1 MITMSD
7 ALGIPL
13 SPLPRVIIAGGGF
26 GGIRLVK
33 LLAGRGFQVVLIDR
47 NNYHTFQPLLYQVAT
62 GGLEPDSIGY
72 PVRNI
77 FQGRKDFYFRMAV
90 ITGVGTERRLLKTD
104 SGDIAYDFLVLA
116 LGTESNFFGM
126 QQLSRYA
133 LPLKTMQEAMELR
146 SHVLGNME
154 RALRVPEPREQFLN
168 MVIAGGGPTGVEL
181 AGALTELKK
190 HVLPGDY
197 PELDW
202 SRVRIILAE
211 AGPVLLQGM
220 SAASSKKAL
229 QALNRMG
236 VEVKL
241 NTAVRDFD
249 GSKVLFA
256 GGDSI
261 PAGCFIWSAGMK
273 GVPVPG
279 IPDSV
284 RTPGNRIRVDRFNQ
298 VPGAGPLY
306 VIGDLAYMEEDE
318 SYPKGHPMVAQVAI
332 QQAVNLARNLQAM
345 RKGGQGRPFQYK
357 NKGALATIG
366 RGKAVADFPA
376 VHLGGFIA
384 WILWLVVHLM
394 TLVGFRNRLVVLVN
408 WMWNYFS
415 YDRAIRLIFTTSR
428 KGKQS
433 PEN

>member
-1 MITMSD
+1 MPH
-7 ALGIPL
+7 ALGIPD
-13 SPLPRVIIAGGGF
+13 SPLPRVVVAGSGF

-33 LLAGRGFQVVLIDR
+33 LLAGRGFQVVLVDR

-77 FQGRKDFYFRMAV
+77 FHGRKDFYFRMAV
-90 ITGVGTERRLLKTD
+90 ITGVDPENRLLITD
-104 SGDIAYDFLVLA
+104 SGAISYDFMVLA

-133 LPLKTMQEAMELR
+133 LPLKTMQDAMELR

-154 RALRVPEPREQFLN
+154 RALRSAGPREPFLN

-202 SRVRIILAE
+202 SRVRIIVAE

-220 SAASSKKAL
+220 SPASSQGAL
-229 QALNRMG
+229 QALNKMG

-241 NTAVRDFD
+241 NTAVCDFD
-249 GSKVLFA
+249 GSRVTLA
-256 GGDSI
+256 DGDSI

-279 IPDSV
+279 IRDSV

-298 VPGAGPLY
+298 VPHSGPLY
-306 VIGDLAYMEEDE
+306 VIGDLAYMEEE
-318 SYPKGHPMVAQVAI
+318 NYPKGHPMVAQVAI
-332 QQAVNLARNLQAM
+332 QQATNLARTIHAI
-345 RKGGQGRPFQYK
+345 RKGREGKPFHYK

-366 RGKAVADFPA
+366 RGKAVADFPI
-376 VHLGGFIA
+376 VHLSGFTA
-384 WILWLVVHLM
+384 WMLWLVIHLM
-394 TLVGFRNRLVVLVN
+394 TLVGFRNRLVVFVN

-415 YDRAIRLIFTTSR
+415 YDRAIRLIFTSSR
-428 KGKQS
+428 KGNPPTIS
-433 PEN
+433 